1 MTMIAK
7 IFYSLVLF
15 PFIKYDFKIAHWF
28 YLTKINEIWVWIF
41 ELCFQNIEWHV
52 IYVYFK
58 HKYFLNGYEKPN
70 LNNWYVYWNDILVRE
85 IINKLYDKDKTRD
98 FNFYDNKE
106 LNKTKP
112 FGVVLSITKKCNLSC
127 YYCFNDSDYSL
138 KNRNKYK
145 DNWLEFW
152 TWIIDELYNNWTRV
166 IIITWW
172 EPILVSFFW
181 ELLDY
186 IKNKNIF
193 VHLNTNWTLLSDNFL
208 IKLNK
213 EYSINI
219 MVSMHEFNY
228 LDFYNA
234 NHKWLTKN
242 LWNNVKDNYK
252 KIFSDK
258 ILQLKKLKFF
268 RNISL
273 EFLTILNWKN
283 ILNLDKIY
291 EFGKISWINFNNWQ
305 FFRLYSTINN
315 KWASI
320 SMMNL
325 AIKRIYL
332 LNKKFWVNYKIVDPV
347 PFCVCN
353 DPNISKIII
362 DWVLSDT
369 HDVKT
374 IITHDWDIQLM
385 SSYDSNL
392 WNIKNI
398 SIKEVFS
405 TDFVKKSLNNWFL
418 PKECID
424 CKFKDECKGWSRMD
438 AHLVYWSY
446 SSPDPISIFNNKIII

>member
-1 MTMIAK
+1 MITK

-15 PFIKYDFKIAHWF
+15 PFIKFDLKLKNWF
-28 YLTKINEIWVWIF
+28 YLSKINEIELWLF
-41 ELCFQNIEWHV
+41 ELFFINNNWKLLS
-52 IYVYFK
+52 VYFK
-58 HKYFLNGYEKPN
+58 YKKFLSKWECNN
-70 LNNWYVYWNDILVRE
+70 LNNWLVYWDENLVE
-85 IINKLYDKDKTRD
+85 FLLDLLYFEDKKKD
-98 FNFYDNKE
+98 FNFFDDKI
-106 LNKTKP
+106 LNKSRP
-112 FGVVLSITKKCNLSC
+112 FWVVLSLTTKCNLSC
-127 YYCFNDSDYSL
+127 YYCFNDSDYPL
-138 KNRNKYK
+138 NDRNNIK
-145 DNWLEFW
+145 DKWFEFW
-152 TWIIDELYNNWTRV
+152 KTVIDNLFNNWTRV
-166 IIITWW
+166 LILTWW
-172 EPILVSFFW
+172 EPMLVSYFW

-193 VHLNTNWTLLSDNFL
+193 IHLNTNWTLLSDNFL

-242 LWNNVKDNYK
+242 WWNNVKDNYK

-362 DWVLSDT
+362 DWVLSDS

-385 SSYDSNL
+385 SAYDTDL
-392 WNIKNI
+392 WNINYV
-398 SIKEVFS
+398 SIDKVFS
-405 TDFVKKSLNNWFL
+405 SDFVQKHLNNWFL
-418 PKECID
+418 PKECTD
-424 CKFKDECKGWSRMD
+424 CKYKDECRGWSRMD
-438 AHLVYWSY
+438 ANLVYWNY
-446 SSPDPISIFNNKIII
+446 DSPDPISIFNNKIRI